1 VAFEPEHHPMTNSR
15 SKRSIKSASQKAGR
29 ARQKGSAATKQA
41 PTSKGRIVAEAL
53 TKLGTRKDQ
62 GKPSKT
68 ETCLELLRRRDGA
81 TIEELQKATGWQAH
95 SVRGF
100 MSGMVKK
107 KLGLTL
113 ASEKPKD
120 GTRRYR
126 IVQAG
131 S

>member
-1 VAFEPEHHPMTNSR
+1 MTKTSPHRATKSTSR
-15 SKRSIKSASQKAGR
+15 PSRKTR
-29 ARQKGSAATKQA
+29 ATAAPAPKPKKPRKQAATVVSAKDRRS
-41 PTSKGRIVAEAL
+41 PD
-53 TKLGTRKDQ
+53 RKA
-62 GKPSKT
+62 SKT
-68 ETCLELLRRRDGA
+68 QVCLDHLRRPDGA
-81 TIEELQKATGWQAH
+81 SIEELQAATGWQAH